1 MEQHDNQ
8 QHKAAR
14 LEPQEAAHH
23 LAMSA
28 MFLAMG
34 LILPFFTG
42 QIPQIGNMLLPM
54 HLPVLVCG
62 LICGWKYGLAV
73 GFVLP
78 LLRSVLFGMP
88 VMYPKAVA
96 MAFELAAYGGLA
108 GALYGRSPWKCV
120 LSLYRALAG
129 AMLGGRLVWGGVMV
143 VLMGMTGNAFTW
155 KLFLAEAFLNAVP
168 GIVLQ
173 LVFIPGLMLSL
184 HRTGLVRFHRRACQS
199 EQAK

>member
-1 MEQHDNQ
+1 MKENEKQRHRGA
-8 QHKAAR
+8 HA
-14 LEPQEAAHH
+14 EPHETAHN

-34 LILPFFTG
+34 LVLPFFTG

-62 LICGWKYGLAV
+62 LICGWKHGLAV

-143 VLMGMTGNAFTW
+143 VLMGMTGSSFTW
-155 KLFLAEAFLNAVP
+155 KLFLAEAFVNAVP

-173 LVFIPGLMLSL
+173 LIFIPGLMLSL
-184 HRTGLVRFHRRACQS
+184 HRTGLTPIHHRACRS

>member
-199 EQAK
+199 ERAK